1 MRVLARTAG
10 TLLII
15 TLAGAGCGREPG
27 TRSTAGTSDA
37 ASSAISSSPASV
49 VKGTPLTTAQAL
61 VLSRMLLNDHD
72 AGGADVSVRAPAG
85 AMPAFEMR
93 GTVDWLH
100 HQGRVTVHFK
110 GAASQP
116 DEVLVWS
123 DANLFIAVPG
133 LGDAMAAKGRQGI
146 TFASRPL
153 QSGTT
158 TLDQVIVLV
167 SSLASDRAENP
178 ILLRQADTGY
188 LGPGEIDGVQHERF
202 RYGATVYW
210 VEPAERI
217 GRVEATLRTT
227 GSAVV
232 IDLTDHG
239 ARQVGVPAADGVVP
253 AAEITDV
260 LSALVRN

>member
-1 MRVLARTAG
+1 MRVLARAAG

-37 ASSAISSSPASV
+37 ANSAISSSPASV

-133 LGDAMAAKGRQGI
+133 LGDAMAAKGRPGI

>member
-1 MRVLARTAG
+1 MRARVRAAG
-10 TLLII
+10 ALLVIA
-15 TLAGAGCGREPG
+15 LAGAGCAGTPG
-27 TRSTAGTSDA
+27 THSTAETSGA
-37 ASSAISSSPASV
+37 ANTAISGSPASP

-72 AGGADVSVRAPAG
+72 AGGADVSVRVPAG
-85 AMPAFEMR
+85 TMAAFEMR

-110 GAASQP
+110 GGASQP

-133 LGDAMAAKGRQGI
+133 LGGAMAAKGRPGI

-153 QSGTT
+153 QSGST

-232 IDLTDHG
+232 IDVTDHG
-239 ARQVGVPAADGVVP
+239 VRQVDVPAADTVVA
-253 AAEITDV
+253 AAEIADV
-260 LSALVRN
+260 LSALART

>member
-1 MRVLARTAG
+1 MRVLPRAAG
-10 TLLII
+10 ALLVF
-15 TLAGAGCGREPG
+15 TLAGAGCSGKPDTG
-27 TRSTAGTSDA
+27 STAGTSTA
-37 ASSAISSSPASV
+37 ASSAVASPTPSV

-61 VLSRMLLNDHD
+61 VLSRLLLNDHD

-85 AMPAFEMR
+85 VMPAFAMR

-110 GAASQP
+110 GGASPP

-123 DANLFIAVPG
+123 DANLFIGVPG
-133 LGDAMAAKGRQGI
+133 LGDAMAAKGRPGI

-158 TLDQVIVLV
+158 TLDQVIVLL

-210 VEPAERI
+210 VEPAEHI
-217 GRVEATLRTT
+217 GRVEATFRTT
-227 GSAVV
+227 GSVVV

-239 ARQVGVPAADGVVP
+239 ARQVDVPAADAVVP

-260 LSALVRN
+260 LSALARN

>member
-133 LGDAMAAKGRQGI
+133 LGDAMAAKGRPGI

-239 ARQVGVPAADGVVP
+239 ARQVDVPAADGVVP